1 MREMVTRK
9 NNRGILAIVLLALLM
24 FGIVPGGAFAHSAL
38 VSAVP
43 AESTDSEVTEIV
55 LTFNESIDKGSKL
68 TVTNESGD
76 TQSMKEVIIKG
87 KTMTG
92 SLENPLPN
100 GKYAVDWRIISADGH
115 PLKGNYAFEV
125 NMPQPTPTPESTTA
139 SPSNNSSAEPQSS
152 AETPNPDTA
161 TPATTPPQTAQPSD
175 VVAGDSSDS
184 SDGNGNK
191 FDSSLLLII
200 GAAAVLMVVI
210 VGTIMKRK

>member
-1 MREMVTRK
+1 MREMATRK

-24 FGIVPGGAFAHSAL
+24 FGIVPGSAFAHSAL

-76 TQSMKEVIIKG
+76 TQSMKEIIIKG

-92 SLENPLPN
+92 SLENPLPS

-125 NMPQPTPTPESTTA
+125 NMPEPTPTPEST
-139 SPSNNSSAEPQSS
+139 SSSDDSSAEPQST

-161 TPATTPPQTAQPSD
+161 TPTMKPASSSQPSE
-175 VVAGDSSDS
+175 AANGDTSDS
-184 SDGNGNK
+184 SEGNKNK
-191 FDSSLLLII
+191 FDSSTLLII